1 MVWVVC
7 METYMD
13 TAAMKNFKLSKLFS
27 DIRTYLV
34 LFVIVLFS
42 LGFLYNHIQEGYQ
55 IVEVLETKTEPAIEL
70 KVTKVQLDRANI
82 DVADSYKKYYN
93 RVDYNN
99 GDITGELYYDYYFSD
114 GSSTY
119 ERVPL
124 SRVFN
129 QDMPGIGSNA
139 QRNPF
144 TRGKYRTKK
153 GQIEEVVSSEPLKIG
168 DSIKQSVNHT
178 YTWKSI
184 KPYTD
189 DIGALIY
196 AEQRVSNGKVTTH
209 QLVRTY
215 INIKP

>member
-1 MVWVVC
+1 
-7 METYMD
+7 META
-13 TAAMKNFKLSKLFS
+13 TMKKFKLSKLFL
-27 DIRTYLV
+27 DIRTYFV

-42 LGFLYNHIQEGYQ
+42 LGFLYTHIQEGYQ

-70 KVTKVQLDRANI
+70 KVTKLQLDRADIN
-82 DVADSYKKYYN
+82 VNDSYQKYYN
-93 RVDYNN
+93 HADYNN

-119 ERVPL
+119 ESVSL
-124 SRVFN
+124 SRVFDHN
-129 QDMPGIGSNA
+129 MPGVGSTA

-144 TRGKYRTKK
+144 TRGKYRTKN

-168 DSIKQSVNHT
+168 DSTKQSFNHT
-178 YTWKSI
+178 YTWHDI
-184 KPYTD
+184 KPYTEN
-189 DIGALIY
+189 IGALIY

-209 QLVRTY
+209 QTVRTY

>member
-1 MVWVVC
+1 
-7 METYMD
+7 META
-13 TAAMKNFKLSKLFS
+13 TIKNFKLSKLFS
-27 DIRTYLV
+27 DIRTYFV

-42 LGFLYNHIQEGYQ
+42 LGFLHLHIQKGYR

-70 KVTKVQLDRANI
+70 KVTKLQLDRANI
-82 DVADSYKKYYN
+82 NVEDSYQKYYN
-93 RVDYNN
+93 QADYNN

-129 QDMPGIGSNA
+129 HDMPGIGSTV

-144 TRGKYRTKK
+144 TRGKYRTQN
-153 GQIEEVVSSEPLKIG
+153 GQIEEVVSSEPLQVG
-168 DSIKQSVNHT
+168 NSIKQSFNYT
-178 YTWKSI
+178 YTWQDI

-189 DIGALIY
+189 NIGALIY
-196 AEQRVSNGKVTTH
+196 TEKRVSNGKVSTH
-209 QLVRTY
+209 QTVRTY

>member
-7 METYMD
+7 METYMG
-13 TAAMKNFKLSKLFS
+13 TVAMKKFKLSKLFL
-27 DIRTYLV
+27 DIRTYFV

-42 LGFLYNHIQEGYQ
+42 LGFLYYHIQEGYR

-93 RVDYNN
+93 RVDYKN

-124 SRVFN
+124 SRVF
-129 QDMPGIGSNA
+129 
-139 QRNPF
+139 
-144 TRGKYRTKK
+144 
-153 GQIEEVVSSEPLKIG
+153 
-168 DSIKQSVNHT
+168 
-178 YTWKSI
+178 YTHATI
-184 KPYTD
+184 RR
-189 DIGALIY
+189 IMRAN
-196 AEQRVSNGKVTTH
+196 VSNKQHIT
-209 QLVRTY
+209 
-215 INIKP
+215 N

>member
-7 METYMD
+7 METYMG
-13 TAAMKNFKLSKLFS
+13 TAAMKNFKLSKLFL
-27 DIRTYLV
+27 DIRTYFV

-70 KVTKVQLDRANI
+70 KVIKVQLDRADI
-82 DVADSYKKYYN
+82 DVADSYKKDYN
-93 RVDYNN
+93 RSDYNN
-99 GDITGELYYDYYFSD
+99 GNITGDLYYDYYFSD

-119 ERVPL
+119 ERLSL
-124 SRVFN
+124 SRVFDH
-129 QDMPGIGSNA
+129 DMPGVGSTA

-144 TRGKYRTKK
+144 TRGKYRTKNGK
-153 GQIEEVVSSEPLKIG
+153 IEEVVSSEPLQVG
-168 DSIKQSVNHT
+168 DSIKQPFNHT
-178 YTWKSI
+178 YTWQDI

-189 DIGALIY
+189 NIGALIY
-196 AEQRVSNGKVTTH
+196 AEQKVSNGKVTTH
-209 QLVRTY
+209 QTVRTY

>member
-7 METYMD
+7 METYMG
-13 TAAMKNFKLSKLFS
+13 TVAMKKFKLSKLFL
-27 DIRTYLV
+27 DIRTYFV

-42 LGFLYNHIQEGYQ
+42 LGFLYYHIQEGYR

-93 RVDYNN
+93 RVDYKN

-129 QDMPGIGSNA
+129 HDMPGIGSTA

-144 TRGKYRTKK
+144 TRGKYRT
-153 GQIEEVVSSEPLKIG
+153 QN
-168 DSIKQSVNHT
+168 SIKQSFNHT
-178 YTWKSI
+178 YTWQDI

-196 AEQRVSNGKVTTH
+196 TEQRVSNGKVSTH
-209 QLVRTY
+209 QTVRTY